1 MKGFLVL
8 LFLGFTSTSTLT
20 LTLTLTQAFVSQ
32 VKLSGRHTKWNTQ
45 TCLFQSA
52 STSASANN
60 NEDYDEEEDFS
71 MPDANTLIS
80 DIPESQRGIGVGIDL
95 GTTNSAISI
104 LSADGNPKLI
114 KVDGMSTIPSIVT
127 IEQLEDEDGVY
138 VSAEVSTDD
147 SDDIGE
153 VTGQSNGFTYRHVK
167 RVIGMGTVTAAGS
180 AEMVPHLVI
189 RTASQRKKGR
199 DINKKS
205 KKDGLAGLGLM
216 NIMKEAKE
224 NPVRLSLPEGID
236 TDLFEEDVADE
247 HQGTIVPEL
256 ISSIIL
262 EKLITTAEEE
272 TGEKITRLVIGVPA
286 YFNDVQR
293 DATVRAAEMASSIPK
308 QRIKLLREPEAAAL
322 AYGIGK
328 QQIGKGDEE
337 ELVLVFDLGGG
348 TFDVSILEVG
358 GGIYEV
364 IATGGNNMLGGSD
377 FDARIA
383 LHMSKIMTKNG
394 CVKNYWKDAGS
405 VAEKLV
411 TSAEQVRIALSNT
424 REVVLGLPITAEGWL
439 EMQNPRDVLISM
451 KNNDEEYE
459 HITEAGFRPPD
470 ESIVL
475 VKFSR
480 KSFEKLCLEEF
491 LALLRPVREVA
502 ILAGAML
509 PGDASPSAVEAVLQ
523 MEEELDMDLAQNA
536 DAFADFYNESGEA
549 EEEKDADVS
558 EEMLLQLKEFTA
570 KDEKK
575 KQQKGRKRAR
585 NTQKSEK
592 KFREQKRKADED
604 ARRKS
609 NAQNVKIRD
618 GINGRRITQVVLV
631 GGATR
636 MPAIGRLLAA
646 TTGVVPQKTVNPD
659 ECVALGCAVQVGIL
673 DGINT
678 ELQVLSPIEAAMM
691 RALAKKRGV
700 QLDEDKD
707 DDFDDFDD
715 FDIPEGGISETVYS

>member
-1 MKGFLVL
+1 MKISIVSFI
-8 LFLGFTSTSTLT
+8 LGLT
-20 LTLTLTQAFVSQ
+20 CTQAFAPQLSHKRRLQNVQ
-32 VKLSGRHTKWNTQ
+32 VLLHS
-45 TCLFQSA
+45 SI
-52 STSASANN
+52 
-60 NEDYDEEEDFS
+60 EDDDDFI
-71 MPDANTLIS
+71 MPDAGTLIS

-104 LSADGNPKLI
+104 LTDDGNPKLI
-114 KVDGMSTIPSIVT
+114 KVEGKSTIPSIVT
-127 IEQLEDEDGVY
+127 IQQLEEDEDDDEDGPFI
-138 VSAEVSTDD
+138 SAEVQMSNYDD
-147 SDDIGE
+147 DDDDDDMNTYSNE
-153 VTGQSNGFTYRHVK
+153 NGFTYRHVK
-167 RVIGMGTVTAAGS
+167 RVIGMGTTTAAAN
-180 AEMVPHLVI
+180 AEVVPHLVI
-189 RTASQRKKGR
+189 RTASQRRKGKSL
-199 DINKKS
+199 NKKS
-205 KKDGLAGLGLM
+205 KTEGSVGLGLE
-216 NIMKEAKE
+216 NLMKEARE

-236 TDLFEEDVADE
+236 ADIFEENVKE
-247 HQGTIVPEL
+247 ENEGTVSPEL
-256 ISSIIL
+256 VSSVIL
-262 EKLITTAEEE
+262 EKLITAAEEE
-272 TGEKITRLVIGVPA
+272 TGERITRLVIGVPA
-286 YFNDVQR
+286 YFNDMQR
-293 DATVRAAEMASSIPK
+293 DATVRAAEIASSIPK
-308 QRIKLLREPEAAAL
+308 ERIRLLREPEAAAL

-337 ELVLVFDLGGG
+337 QPVLVFDLGGG

-364 IATGGNNMLGGSD
+364 LATGGNIMLGGSD

-383 LHMSKIMTKNG
+383 QHCSKIMTKNG
-394 CVKNYWKDAGS
+394 CVKNYWRDAGD
-405 VAEKLV
+405 VAQKLV
-411 TSAEQVRIALSNT
+411 TSAEQIRIALSNT

-439 EMQNPRDVLISM
+439 EMENPKDVILSTR
-451 KNNDEEYE
+451 KDDEKYQD
-459 HITEAGFRPPD
+459 ITDAGSSNGSRA
-470 ESIVL
+470 I

-480 KSFEKLCLEEF
+480 KAFEQMCLEEF

-523 MEEELDMDLAQNA
+523 MEEELEMELAQNA
-536 DAFADFYNESGEA
+536 DTFADFYDESGEA
-549 EEEKDADVS
+549 EEEPEDDDIS
-558 EEMLLQLKEFTA
+558 QEMLLQLKEFA
-570 KDEKK
+570 DPKDQKK

-585 NTQKSEK
+585 NTQKDER

-604 ARRKS
+604 ARRRS
-609 NAQNVKIRD
+609 NTQNTKVRD

-700 QLDEDKD
+700 EVKEKD

-715 FDIPEGGISETVYS
+715 FDVEGAISETVNY